1 MFGPRSAPLRA
12 PRQRSVPA
20 VGAAVACIVGMM
32 AAAPSPA
39 LATTGPTAGR
49 NAAPAVAPAPPS
61 NDEASALRA
70 AQSTGQPVPVESA
83 RSETSDLVA
92 NPDGTLTLTEHTEPV
107 RARRSGR
114 WVPIDTTLV
123 PSGGR
128 LRPAAALTDVS
139 FSTGGHGPLVR
150 VVKDGRSIELSWPT
164 ALRAPDVD
172 GSRATYPEVFPEIP
186 GIDLSVLADTDGFS
200 QALVVKTPQA
210 ARKLALTQ
218 VQFAMRTAGLQ
229 MRTGGAGITEA
240 VNPAG
245 EVILATSTARMW
257 DSAGTPTQSAT
268 STRTTATKATTDE
281 PRPSDTQPSELD
293 PGTNAANVGVKI
305 AEDSLT
311 LIPDRELLTDP
322 DTVFPVYIDPRTT
335 TGGRQAWTLV
345 YKRFPKNSY
354 WNGTGWGNGTT
365 DRARVGYENED
376 GSTSRSFFRID
387 SRAVAGKEIIAA
399 TFNVRETHSWSCQK
413 RPVQLWLTGAISN
426 RTTWQKQPKWIKR
439 LNTKDVAHGYEAG
452 GCPDAGVDFNAT
464 YAATKAAAGKWKDIT
479 LGLKA
484 KDEKD
489 TYAWKKFRTDAK
501 LIIKYNS
508 RPSVPTG
515 LSTEPSTQNA
525 KKDCGITGPRVTIGN
540 TDLKLKATVKDP
552 DGGTVKG
559 VFKLWV
565 PGKYE
570 TPVLEKSVSVTSG
583 KVASLKVGRDVL
595 KKALPN
601 GGTFGWHVHANDG
614 RISSV
619 GTAPV
624 GDGNCHFQYDPV
636 RPGERPQVTSP
647 QYPNGDDGTVG
658 EKARTPGQFRITNG
672 GVKDVVAYEYGL
684 DRNPPTEEKYP
695 ERTGDPV
702 TVPLTPMSAGPHVLY
717 VRSRDAANNVSDTET
732 YLFYAASTGVRD
744 APGDVNG
751 DGNPDLYAIHRTP
764 KNGATPESH
773 TVGIYAGTG
782 AGKAP
787 VRDDV
792 SDAPGWAGALLT
804 HRGDWTEDGTEDLV
818 ARRKDGKLWLHPVG
832 AFGSLDDDPV
842 EISER
847 QAADDTAPGP
857 SDPVDDNDP
866 SPDDPPVDEPVDGEP
881 TDTTPVQDDDPPLD
895 LATITQIVSLGDVTT
910 MTPEEGAGTTV
921 ETPDLVAVAGDQL
934 WFVEGGPE
942 VSLRDTTLIGD
953 RGWSGTS
960 IAAAGDHDGDGFP
973 DLFVREKASGKLSL
987 YKGKADTLDATR
999 FDPSS
1004 LGSGA
1009 NRVAVEASGWSA
1021 AARPL
1026 ITGTGDADGDGI
1038 SDLWSTDS
1046 TGKLQ
1051 YVRSRRGQ
1059 AGHPPVVV
1067 GETGWDRITALS

>member
-1 MFGPRSAPLRA
+1 MFRPRSALLRT
-12 PRQRSVPA
+12 PRQRGIPA
-20 VGAAVACIVGMM
+20 VGAAVACILGIMS
-32 AAAPSPA
+32 AAPSPA
-39 LATTGPTAGR
+39 RATTGLTVGRTA
-49 NAAPAVAPAPPS
+49 AAPAPAPAPPS
-61 NDEASALRA
+61 NDEVSALRA

-92 NPDGTLTLTEHTEPV
+92 NPDGTLTLTEHTEPIRV
-107 RARRSGR
+107 RRSGR
-114 WVPIDTTLV
+114 WIPVDTTLV
-123 PSGGR
+123 PSGDR

-139 FSTGGHGPLVR
+139 FSAGGHGPLVR
-150 VVKDGRSIELSWPT
+150 VVKDGRSIDLSWPA
-164 ALRAPDVD
+164 ALPAPRLD
-172 GSRATYPEVFPEIP
+172 GSRATYPEVFP

-210 ARKLALTQ
+210 ARNPALSR
-218 VQFAMRTAGLQ
+218 VQFALRTAGLQ
-229 MRTGGAGITEA
+229 MRAGGAGITEA

-245 EVILATSTARMW
+245 EVILATSTPRMW
-257 DSAGTPTQSAT
+257 DSAGTPTQPET
-268 STRTTATKATTDE
+268 TTRTATNKATTDE
-281 PRPSDTQPSELD
+281 PRPSDTPPSELD
-293 PGTNAANVGVKI
+293 PGTNAADVGVKI

-311 LIPDRELLTDP
+311 LIPDHELLTDP
-322 DTVFPVYIDPRTT
+322 KTVFPVYIDPRTT

-387 SRAVAGKEIIAA
+387 SRAIAGKEILDAA
-399 TFNVRETHSWSCQK
+399 FNIRETHSWSCQK
-413 RPVQLWLTGAISN
+413 RPVQLWLTGTISN
-426 RTTWQKQPKWIKR
+426 RTTWQKQPKWITR

-452 GCPDAGVDFNAT
+452 DCPDAGVDFNAK
-464 YAATKAAAGKWKDIT
+464 YAATKAAAEKWKNIT
-479 LGLKA
+479 FGLKA

-489 TYAWKKFRTDAK
+489 TYAWKKFKTDAK

-508 RPSVPTG
+508 RPYVPTG

-525 KKDCGITGPRVTIGN
+525 KKDCGITEPRTTIGN

-583 KVASLKVGRDVL
+583 NVAPLKIGRDVL
-595 KKALPN
+595 KTALPN

-614 RISSV
+614 DISSV
-619 GTAPV
+619 STAPA
-624 GDGNCHFQYDPV
+624 GDGNCYFKYDPN
-636 RPGERPQVTSP
+636 RPGERPQVTSDE
-647 QYPNGDDGTVG
+647 YPNGDDGKVG
-658 EKARTPGQFRITNG
+658 EKARTLGEFRITNG

-684 DRNPPTEEKYP
+684 DRNPPNRVEYP
-695 ERTGDPV
+695 ETTGGPV
-702 TVPLTPMSAGPHVLY
+702 KVSLTPMSAGPHVLY
-717 VRSRDAANNVSDTET
+717 VRSRDAAGNVSDTET
-732 YLFYAASTGVRD
+732 YLFYAASNGVKGK
-744 APGDVNG
+744 PGDVNG
-751 DGNPDLYAIHRTP
+751 DGNPDLYGIHRTP
-764 KNGATPESH
+764 PNGATPESH
-773 TVGIYAGTG
+773 TVHFYAGTG
-782 AGKAP
+782 AGTAP

-804 HRGDWTEDGTEDLV
+804 HRGDWTEDGTEDLI

-842 EISER
+842 ELREP
-847 QAADDTAPGP
+847 QPADDTAPGP

-881 TDTTPVQDDDPPLD
+881 TDTTPIQDDDPPLD

-910 MTPEEGAGTTV
+910 ITPQTTG
-921 ETPDLVAVAGDQL
+921 ETPDLLAVVGDQL
-934 WFVEGGPE
+934 WFAEGGPGM
-942 VSLRDTTLIGD
+942 SLWDTTLIGD
-953 RGWSGTS
+953 RGWAGTS

-973 DLFVREKASGKLSL
+973 DLFVREKASGKLWL

-1004 LGSGA
+1004 LGNGA

-1026 ITGTGDADGDGI
+1026 ITGTGDADGDDI

-1067 GETGWDRITALS
+1067 GATGWDRITALS